1 MPTFYSKYTL
11 SIEEFNKIVK
21 IKVIKV
27 IIDRSEIDC
36 EYVFPILQTYYQ
48 DANFRS
54 KNDIDETV
62 DEIINDEEYDDS
74 EVKKYASIIRKRQGA
89 FTYIG
94 EVCLKVCSDDNR
106 SSVIYIHK
114 DERKGIAIIEIL
126 ETEEESY
133 TFLFK
138 NNDKYD
144 IVDQIIVKGKELFN
158 DNYVAHEDVL
168 RDLKES
174 LQRASHPKTNDRRRT
189 KRSRR
194 PRFPRLQQQDQPS
207 QQSQSSQSSQ
217 SSQQGQPSQQD
228 RRSQQRQF
236 SQQGQLIQQSQQD
249 RRSQQRQFSQRDRRS
264 RHRNKRSDSN
274 AVVIRQHN
282 MEISSTID
290 WNDDSYRAVRYDM
303 ILRPIFEKVYNFAV
317 SFLAQKRVSP
327 DEFELI
333 FKQMAVIVA
342 RCNEIINIGNASYGV
357 YRQVEDVTRLIQL
370 WQQKTVEVLK
380 KLSFHAAQMDQDD
393 VHYSI
398 VNLVSVIADKTS
410 KLSERYL
417 QVNKINQL
425 AIQCKQLMEEFNIQL
440 SNEDV
445 DIGKQFRMLQ

>member
-1 MPTFYSKYTL
+1 MQTFYSKYTL
-11 SIEEFNKIVK
+11 SIEEFNRIVK
-21 IKVIKV
+21 IKVINV
-27 IIDRSEIDC
+27 NIDRSKIIC

-48 DANFRS
+48 DANFKS

-62 DEIINDEEYDDS
+62 NEIINDEEYDNP
-74 EVKKYASIIRKRQGA
+74 EIKKYASTIRQRQGA

-94 EVCLKVCSDDNR
+94 EDCLKLCSNDN
-106 SSVIYIHK
+106 SASVIYIHK
-114 DERKGIAIIEIL
+114 DEVKGIAIIEIL
-126 ETEEESY
+126 ETKEKNY

-138 NNDKYD
+138 NNDKYE
-144 IVDQIIVKGKELFN
+144 IVDQIIVNGKELLN
-158 DNYVAHEDVL
+158 DKYVANEDVL

-174 LQRASHPKTNDRRRT
+174 LQKASHPKTNRR
-189 KRSRR
+189 RR
-194 PRFPRLQQQDQPS
+194 PRFPKLSQPEQPS
-207 QQSQSSQSSQ
+207 QPS
-217 SSQQGQPSQQD
+217 QPSQPGQLNQLIQPSQPGQLIH
-228 RRSQQRQF
+228 RSQQ
-236 SQQGQLIQQSQQD
+236 S
-249 RRSQQRQFSQRDRRS
+249 RRNRHS
-264 RHRNKRSDSN
+264 RHRSNRSYSN
-274 AVVIRQHN
+274 EVVTRQHN

-303 ILRPIFEKVYNFAV
+303 ILRPTFEKVYNFAV
-317 SFLAQKRVSP
+317 SFLSQKGISP

-333 FKQMAVIVA
+333 LKQMAVIVA
-342 RCNEIINIGNASYGV
+342 RCDEVINIGNASYGV

-370 WQQKTVEVLK
+370 WQHKTVEVLK
-380 KLSFHAAQMDQDD
+380 KLSFHAAQMGQSD

-445 DIGKQFRMLQ
+445 DIGKQFRMLK